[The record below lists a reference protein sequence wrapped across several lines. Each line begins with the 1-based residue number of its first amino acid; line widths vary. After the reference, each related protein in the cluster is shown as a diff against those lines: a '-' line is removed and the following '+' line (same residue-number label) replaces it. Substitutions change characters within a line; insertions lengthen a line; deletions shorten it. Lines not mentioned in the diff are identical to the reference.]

1 MENTERHTDRHSE
14 KPREQMVRYGAKS
27 LTEGELLAILLR
39 TGSRQRPVLDLA
51 KDLLRKYGGIR
62 ELVRCSYAE
71 LATEEGLGR
80 VKALTLEASFEL
92 ARRIDS
98 TPITEKPKIRSPQ
111 EAVKVF
117 RPMLRDLKKEHFLVG
132 FLNHAKKLVG
142 IQTVSEGGMTATIV
156 DPSEVMRQAILHHA
170 GSIIVAHNHPS
181 GTAQESHADLSLTQR
196 IAESG
201 RILGIPLDDHII
213 IAGDHYVS
221 FRSKGLL

>member
-14 KPREQMVRYGAKS
+14 KPREKMVRYGAKS

-132 FLNHAKKLVG
+132 FLNHAKKLV
-142 IQTVSEGGMTATIV
+142 
-156 DPSEVMRQAILHHA
+156 
-170 GSIIVAHNHPS
+170 HPN
-181 GTAQESHADLSLTQR
+181 GQ
-196 IAESG
+196 
-201 RILGIPLDDHII
+201 
-213 IAGDHYVS
+213 
-221 FRSKGLL
+221 